1 MPPQKGDFLALVQIP
16 TDEKEV
22 INHGSSLQRNIKI
35 KYQFNPQR
43 DWIYAMLLQKE
54 YVNLSLSPRTNLKAH
69 IHLWTHLNKTHK
81 TPQK

>member
-1 MPPQKGDFLALVQIP
+1 MPPQKRDFLALVQIS

-54 YVNLSLSPRTNLKAH
+54 YVNLSLSPRTNLKCSH
-69 IHLWTHLNKTHK
+69 
-81 TPQK
+81 TPLDPFK